1 MSVWDSYAARLH
13 GADNDRNRILAHEK
27 SVISRKL
34 PYSLSY
40 HTAVIDGEERQL
52 AIINSDNLD
61 IKTLCSLPGEDI
73 RHGSLVEWMDQ
84 RWLVIEKDAN
94 NEVYTRA
101 KMQQCNYLLRWI
113 NSDGEIIER
122 WSIVNDGTKL
132 KRITWCVMAW
142 HTGNGM

>member
-1 MSVWDSYAARLH
+1 MNIWDSYARYL
-13 GADNDRNRILAHEK
+13 GSPLNDRDRLVNHEK
-27 SVISRKL
+27 SVLRWKM

-40 HTAVIDGEERQL
+40 HTAIVDGVERQL

-61 IKTLCSLPGEDI
+61 IKTMCSLPGEDI

-84 RWLVIEKDAN
+84 HWLVIEKDAN
-94 NEVYTRA
+94 NEIYTRA

-113 NSDGEIIER
+113 NSDGDIVER

-132 KRITWCVMAW
+132 KRITRCVMAW
-142 HTGNGM
+142 HTGNSM